1 MPVSRPAPITVLVPV
16 LSLAVGVLVTAALV
30 PPENVGR
37 ITISVAVAVGLAILI
52 AVVAAEVIM
61 RASVALRRAVE
72 LLGDGAEFTPP
83 PRPPTAELSALRV
96 ALDEPQQRLREAR
109 ARELEHGRWQM
120 LAGIGHDLR
129 TPLARLRSVVEAL
142 QDEGVSDPPSS
153 TPTSACWHRRLLG
166 SPRSSTT
173 SSS

>member
-1 MPVSRPAPITVLVPV
+1 
-16 LSLAVGVLVTAALV
+16 
-30 PPENVGR
+30 
-37 ITISVAVAVGLAILI
+37 VGLSILI
-52 AVVAAEVIM
+52 AVVAAQVIM

-83 PRPPTAELSALRV
+83 RPPSAELFTLRV
-96 ALDEPQQRLREAR
+96 APDEPQQRLREAR
-109 ARELEHGRWQM
+109 ARELEHGRRQM
-120 LAGIGHDLR
+120 LAGIGHDVR

-142 QDEGVSDPPSS
+142 QDEGVSDPPCS
-153 TPTSACWHRRLLG
+153 TPTLACWHRRLLG